1 MKKFLAIFIFS
12 FSLLLSQNTNI
23 IDIHQNNNNGEPVML
38 DQVVTISGIVTVAA
52 EFGSPGPAAV
62 QDSTGGIAVYG
73 SGFAS
78 QVAIGDSV
86 TITATVD
93 FFNGA
98 TQLAFGS
105 SSSFTNHGSGYV
117 VEPVVLTLSEIA
129 NQPWNGIEAYEGIL
143 ARINAVTIGGAGNFA
158 GGTNYDITDASGSL
172 EIRID
177 DNVSSLIGTPI
188 PSGEVDIIVN
198 VSQYK
203 FSAPYSSGYQ
213 VLPRTSADIIVG
225 TGPQILTPVV
235 ASDITP
241 NSFTV
246 YFSTADDGDSEVEY
260 GLTDAL
266 ELGSVSIDEDTTY
279 HVVPIT
285 GLDPLTTYYFRAVST
300 NGGGRSEGEI
310 QQVSTSSDNPE
321 IGAINVYFN
330 YPVDASVA
338 MPDNEANGTVDF
350 KAKVL
355 NRINS
360 ATESIDIALYSFFGM
375 DDVADAIIAAKDR
388 GVKVRIVYDDRA
400 MQGSMQKLVNAGIL
414 ISQRNIT
421 SGIMH
426 NKFGIFD
433 ARDTDPMNDWVW
445 TGSWNWTSGE
455 LDWRNNVIEIN
466 DPNLAE
472 AYEDEFE
479 EMWGSDNDTPNNT
492 LAKFGSFKSDNTI
505 HTFNIGGRE
514 VHLYFSPSDGTES
527 QIVNVMN
534 TADTSIYFALLA
546 FTSNPI
552 FDAIEN
558 RYNAGVTDI
567 RGIISDANINGSEF
581 DNLQPISET
590 FQYNLGGKLHHK
602 YGMVDA
608 SNIYSA
614 PTVITG
620 SHNWSAAANT
630 TNDENTLI
638 IKDIYIAN
646 QYMQEFKKRYNELGG
661 TTDFVIPVITSVK
674 GNETNI
680 LPTDIT
686 LNQNYPNPFNPV
698 TTISFFLPERM
709 NVELSV
715 YNMLGEKVA
724 EIYSGERQAGT
735 NFIDFKADNLSS
747 GVYIYNLKTP
757 NGIYSKKLTL
767 LK

>member
-1 MKKFLAIFIFS
+1 MKKFLAIFVFS

-23 IDIHQNNNNGEPVML
+23 IDIHQNNSSGEPVML
-38 DQVVTISGIVTVAA
+38 DQVVTVSGIVTVAA
-52 EFGSPGPAAV
+52 EFGTPGPAAV
-62 QDSTGGIAVYG
+62 QDSTGGVAVYG

-98 TQLAFGS
+98 TQLGFGS
-105 SSSFTNHGSGYV
+105 SSSFTNHGGGYT
-117 VEPVVLTLSEIA
+117 VEPVVLTLADIV
-129 NQPWNGIEAYEGIL
+129 NQAWNGLEAYEGIL
-143 ARINAVTIGGAGNFA
+143 ARINDVTIGASGNFA
-158 GGTNYDITDASGSL
+158 GSTNYDITDATGSL

-177 DNVSSLIGTPI
+177 DNVSSIIGTPI

-203 FSAPYSSGYQ
+203 FNAPYSSGYQ

-225 TGPQILTPVV
+225 SGPQILTPVV

-246 YFSTADDGDSEVEY
+246 YYNTAEDGDSEVEY

-279 HVVPIT
+279 HIVPIT

-300 NGGGRSEGEI
+300 NDGGRSEGEI

-321 IGAINVYFN
+321 LGAINVYFN
-330 YPVDASVA
+330 YPVDVSVA
-338 MPDNEANGTVDF
+338 MPDNEANGTIDF

-375 DDVADAIIAAKDR
+375 DDVADAIVAAKDR
-388 GVKVRIVYDDRA
+388 GVKIRVVYDDRA
-400 MQGSMQKLVNAGIL
+400 MQGSMQRLVNAGIQL
-414 ISQRNIT
+414 SQRNIT

-426 NKFGIFD
+426 NKFAIFD
-433 ARDTDPMNDWVW
+433 ARDTDPVNDWIW

-455 LDWRNNVIEIN
+455 LDWRNNVLEIN

-479 EMWGSDNDTPNNT
+479 EMWGSDGDTPNSS
-492 LAKFGSFKSDNTI
+492 LAKFGSFKSNNTI
-505 HTFNIGGRE
+505 HTFNIGGKE
-514 VHLYFSPSDGTES
+514 VHLYFSPSDGTETE
-527 QIVNVMN
+527 IVNVIG

-602 YGMVDA
+602 YGMVDV
-608 SNIYSA
+608 SNIYSDPA
-614 PTVITG
+614 VITG
-620 SHNWSAAANT
+620 SHNWSNAANT

-638 IKDIYIAN
+638 IKDIHIAN

-661 TTDFVIPVITSVK
+661 TTDFVIPVITSVE
-674 GNETNI
+674 GETTEI

-698 TTISFFLPERM
+698 TTISFTLPERM
-709 NVELSV
+709 NIELSV

-724 EIYSGERQAGT
+724 EVYSGERQAGV
-735 NFIDFKADNLSS
+735 NFIDFNANNLSS

-757 NGIYSKKLTL
+757 QGIYSKKLTL